1 MQKESINLHGNTDFH
16 LGEERFK
23 EIRKIARFERIRNW
37 LYVKKYA
44 RFIYEIEILQQYYG
58 NSKYLTISNAQA
70 CYGLQIAAEQKK
82 LTDCYTKPQKTEGKI
97 RVLNQVFENLTPTE
111 VIVLGLRN
119 ITDALEKYPNNKYLI
134 NLHQKAL
141 VKLINNDFNLTD
153 YSSRTFQE
161 EASLLEEIK
170 NDSTNVYNEQI
181 IDLNSEAY
189 KKLSKYE
196 KIKIK
201 ERINN
206 ASNKSSQLFKTNQKI
221 DTAKYHFY
229 ALSDL
234 VKSGALERCYKQSK
248 ENKQENP
255 NTDVKKEKREKVA
268 DVNSVAIVE
277 PFIYAD
283 KSRLFGHSE
292 KQIDEILE
300 MESKFAAALNRY
312 QKSMPT
318 EIKQFTKAGGGTIN
332 AEAFNYKSALLRM
345 LYQQFGEE
353 KKEILV
359 TDYELFYKL
368 SSVHNT
374 DYIIFPYL
382 KYNKNRSAFLGIPF
396 LCAYPIAPL
405 IIKVMIDVYQT
416 TTIGYVVYDTKS
428 NRFLIED
435 TIDYN
440 GKLRKMKIQAKL
452 YELIKTLEYNAF

>member
-1 MQKESINLHGNTDFH
+1 VQKESINLHGNTDFH

-201 ERINN
+201 EM
-206 ASNKSSQLFKTNQKI
+206 KT
-221 DTAKYHFY
+221 
-229 ALSDL
+229 
-234 VKSGALERCYKQSK
+234 
-248 ENKQENP
+248 
-255 NTDVKKEKREKVA
+255 
-268 DVNSVAIVE
+268 VAIHYC
-277 PFIYAD
+277 FI
-283 KSRLFGHSE
+283 
-292 KQIDEILE
+292 Q
-300 MESKFAAALNRY
+300 MNLN
-312 QKSMPT
+312 T
-318 EIKQFTKAGGGTIN
+318 W
-332 AEAFNYKSALLRM
+332 
-345 LYQQFGEE
+345 
-353 KKEILV
+353 
-359 TDYELFYKL
+359 
-368 SSVHNT
+368 
-374 DYIIFPYL
+374 
-382 KYNKNRSAFLGIPF
+382 
-396 LCAYPIAPL
+396 
-405 IIKVMIDVYQT
+405 
-416 TTIGYVVYDTKS
+416 
-428 NRFLIED
+428 
-435 TIDYN
+435 
-440 GKLRKMKIQAKL
+440 
-452 YELIKTLEYNAF
+452 

>member
-1 MQKESINLHGNTDFH
+1 MQKESINLHGNTDFL

-119 ITDALEKYPNNKYLI
+119 ITDALEKYPNNEYLI

-201 ERINN
+201 EM
-206 ASNKSSQLFKTNQKI
+206 KT
-221 DTAKYHFY
+221 
-229 ALSDL
+229 
-234 VKSGALERCYKQSK
+234 
-248 ENKQENP
+248 
-255 NTDVKKEKREKVA
+255 
-268 DVNSVAIVE
+268 VAIHYC
-277 PFIYAD
+277 FI
-283 KSRLFGHSE
+283 
-292 KQIDEILE
+292 Q
-300 MESKFAAALNRY
+300 MNLN
-312 QKSMPT
+312 T
-318 EIKQFTKAGGGTIN
+318 W
-332 AEAFNYKSALLRM
+332 
-345 LYQQFGEE
+345 
-353 KKEILV
+353 
-359 TDYELFYKL
+359 
-368 SSVHNT
+368 
-374 DYIIFPYL
+374 
-382 KYNKNRSAFLGIPF
+382 
-396 LCAYPIAPL
+396 
-405 IIKVMIDVYQT
+405 
-416 TTIGYVVYDTKS
+416 
-428 NRFLIED
+428 
-435 TIDYN
+435 
-440 GKLRKMKIQAKL
+440 
-452 YELIKTLEYNAF
+452 

>member
-119 ITDALEKYPNNKYLI
+119 ITDALEKYPNNEYLI

-201 ERINN
+201 EM
-206 ASNKSSQLFKTNQKI
+206 KT
-221 DTAKYHFY
+221 
-229 ALSDL
+229 
-234 VKSGALERCYKQSK
+234 
-248 ENKQENP
+248 
-255 NTDVKKEKREKVA
+255 
-268 DVNSVAIVE
+268 VAIHYC
-277 PFIYAD
+277 FI
-283 KSRLFGHSE
+283 
-292 KQIDEILE
+292 Q
-300 MESKFAAALNRY
+300 MNLN
-312 QKSMPT
+312 T
-318 EIKQFTKAGGGTIN
+318 W
-332 AEAFNYKSALLRM
+332 
-345 LYQQFGEE
+345 
-353 KKEILV
+353 
-359 TDYELFYKL
+359 
-368 SSVHNT
+368 
-374 DYIIFPYL
+374 
-382 KYNKNRSAFLGIPF
+382 
-396 LCAYPIAPL
+396 
-405 IIKVMIDVYQT
+405 
-416 TTIGYVVYDTKS
+416 
-428 NRFLIED
+428 
-435 TIDYN
+435 
-440 GKLRKMKIQAKL
+440 
-452 YELIKTLEYNAF
+452 